1 MGQINELLNS
11 NPALIIIIVVVFFM
25 LLILKNE
32 KTKVSKKLADAI
44 IFSED
49 TEEVIVLTKGQ
60 QKQQALNKKLEKAG
74 IPLAAHEFTLIKYIL
89 TMVVFLLT
97 YLLLKNPLVSSILSI
112 MIFLVPGIAVSFAI
126 SKKKDKFESQ
136 LPGALSLLRNSVEA
150 GMSFLQSMELV
161 ANEMEPPISEEFSK
175 VIHESQVGID
185 LKTSFSRMLER
196 VDSTELKL
204 MTIAVLIQREVG
216 GNLSEILDIILET
229 IRERIQLKGE
239 IKAITAQGRASA
251 ALIGALP
258 PLLLVIMNFINPEYM
273 GPMFTTFL
281 GQALL
286 AFCLFMECIGIYLIM
301 QIIKVD
307 F

>member
-1 MGQINELLNS
+1 MDKINEVLNQ
-11 NPALIIIIVVVFFM
+11 NPVILILAVIIFFIF
-25 LLILKNE
+25 LILKNE

-44 IFSED
+44 LFSED
-49 TEEVIVLTKGQ
+49 TEEVIVLTPGQ

-74 IPLAAHEFTLIKYIL
+74 IPLRANEYSLVKYIL

-97 YLLLKNPLVSSILSI
+97 YLLLQNPLVSGILSI
-112 MIFLVPGIAVSFAI
+112 MIFLVPGIAVAFAI
-126 SKKKDKFESQ
+126 NKKKEKFENQ

-161 ANEMEPPISEEFSK
+161 AQEMDPPISEEFSK

-185 LKTSFSRMLER
+185 LKTSFNRMLER

-216 GNLSEILDIILET
+216 GNLSEILDVILET

-251 ALIGALP
+251 ALIGSLP
-258 PLLLVIMNFINPEYM
+258 PLLLLVMNFINPDYM
-273 GPMFTTFL
+273 HPLFTEFL
-281 GQALL
+281 GQGIL
-286 AFCLFMECIGIYLIM
+286 AGCFMMECIGIYMIV

>member
-1 MGQINELLNS
+1 MDKINEVLNQ
-11 NPALIIIIVVVFFM
+11 NPV
-25 LLILKNE
+25 LLILVVIIFFVFLIIKNE

-44 IFSED
+44 LFSED
-49 TEEVIVLTKGQ
+49 TEEVIVLTPGQ

-74 IPLAAHEFTLIKYIL
+74 IPLRANEYSLVKYIL

-97 YLLLKNPLVSSILSI
+97 YLLLGNPLVSGILSI
-112 MIFLVPGIAVSFAI
+112 MIFLVPGVAVNFAI
-126 SKKKDKFESQ
+126 NKKKEKFESQ

-161 ANEMEPPISEEFSK
+161 AQEMDPPISEEFSK
-175 VIHESQVGID
+175 VIHESQDGID
-185 LKTSFSRMLER
+185 LKTSFARMLER

-216 GNLSEILDIILET
+216 GNLSEILDVILET

-258 PLLLVIMNFINPEYM
+258 PLLLFVMNFINPDYM
-273 GPMFTTFL
+273 QPLFTEFL
-281 GQALL
+281 GQGIL
-286 AFCLFMECIGIYLIM
+286 AGCFMLECIGIYMII

>member
-1 MGQINELLNS
+1 MDKINEVLNQ
-11 NPALIIIIVVVFFM
+11 NPV
-25 LLILKNE
+25 LLILVVIIFFMFLIIKNE

-44 IFSED
+44 LFSED
-49 TEEVIVLTKGQ
+49 TEEVIVLTPGQ

-74 IPLAAHEFTLIKYIL
+74 IPLRANEYSLVKYIL

-97 YLLLKNPLVSSILSI
+97 YLLLGNPLVSGILSI
-112 MIFLVPGIAVSFAI
+112 MIFLVPGVAVNFAI
-126 SKKKDKFESQ
+126 NKKKEKFESQ

-161 ANEMEPPISEEFSK
+161 AQEMDPPISEEFAK

-216 GNLSEILDIILET
+216 GNLSEILDVILET

-258 PLLLVIMNFINPEYM
+258 PLLLFVMNFINPDYM
-273 GPMFTTFL
+273 RPLFTEFL
-281 GQALL
+281 GQGIL
-286 AFCLFMECIGIYLIM
+286 AGCFMLECIGIYMII

>member
-1 MGQINELLNS
+1 MDKINEVLNQ
-11 NPALIIIIVVVFFM
+11 NPV
-25 LLILKNE
+25 LLILVVIIFFVFLIIKNE

-44 IFSED
+44 LFSED
-49 TEEVIVLTKGQ
+49 TEEVIVLTPGQ

-74 IPLAAHEFTLIKYIL
+74 IPLRANEYSLVKYIL

-97 YLLLKNPLVSSILSI
+97 YLLLGNPLVSGILSI
-112 MIFLVPGIAVSFAI
+112 MIFLVPGVAVNFAI
-126 SKKKDKFESQ
+126 NKKKEKFESQ

-161 ANEMEPPISEEFSK
+161 AQEMDPPISEEFSK

-185 LKTSFSRMLER
+185 LKTSFARMLER

-216 GNLSEILDIILET
+216 GNLSEILDVILET

-258 PLLLVIMNFINPEYM
+258 PLLLFVMNFINPDYM
-273 GPMFTTFL
+273 QPLFTEFL
-281 GQALL
+281 GQGIL
-286 AFCLFMECIGIYLIM
+286 AGCFMLECIGIYMII

>member
-1 MGQINELLNS
+1 
-11 NPALIIIIVVVFFM
+11 
-25 LLILKNE
+25 
-32 KTKVSKKLADAI
+32 
-44 IFSED
+44 
-49 TEEVIVLTKGQ
+49 
-60 QKQQALNKKLEKAG
+60 
-74 IPLAAHEFTLIKYIL
+74 
-89 TMVVFLLT
+89 
-97 YLLLKNPLVSSILSI
+97 
-112 MIFLVPGIAVSFAI
+112 
-126 SKKKDKFESQ
+126 
-136 LPGALSLLRNSVEA
+136 
-150 GMSFLQSMELV
+150 MELV
-161 ANEMEPPISEEFSK
+161 ANEMDPPISDEFSK

-185 LKTSFSRMLER
+185 LKTSFHRMLER

-258 PLLLVIMNFINPEYM
+258 PLLLVVMNFINPDYM
-273 GPMFTTFL
+273 SPLFTTFL
-281 GQALL
+281 GQGIL
-286 AFCLFMECIGIYLIM
+286 AGCFMMECIGIYMIM

>member
-1 MGQINELLNS
+1 MNQINDVLNS
-11 NPALIIIIVVVFFM
+11 NPALLIILVVIFFL
-25 LLILKNE
+25 LLILRNE

-49 TEEVIVLTKGQ
+49 TEEVIVLTPGQ

-74 IPLAAHEFTLIKYIL
+74 LPLAAHEFTLIKYIL
-89 TMVVFLLT
+89 TLVVFLLT
-97 YLLLKNPLVSSILSI
+97 YIVLKNPLVSGILSI
-112 MIFLVPGIAVSFAI
+112 MIFFVPPIAVNFAI
-126 SKKKDKFESQ
+126 NKKRDKFESQ

-161 ANEMEPPISEEFSK
+161 ANEMDPPISDEFSK

-185 LKTSFSRMLER
+185 LKTSFHRMLER

-258 PLLLVIMNFINPEYM
+258 PLLLVVMNFINPDYM
-273 GPMFTTFL
+273 SPLFTTFL
-281 GQALL
+281 GQGIL
-286 AFCLFMECIGIYLIM
+286 AGCFMMECIGIYMIM